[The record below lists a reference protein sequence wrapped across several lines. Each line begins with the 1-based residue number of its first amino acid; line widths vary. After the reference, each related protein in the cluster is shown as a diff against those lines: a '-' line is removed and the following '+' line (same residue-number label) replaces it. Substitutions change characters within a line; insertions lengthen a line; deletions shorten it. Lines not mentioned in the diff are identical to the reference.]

1 MFQATRAPTTALI
14 TYLIAL
20 PVTVLLGACV
30 PFGFLAA
37 QRGQLALPLGLLL
50 TLALVSTGVYV
61 KARPVGVPELALLP
75 LQLGT
80 VLVAAFSGQD
90 LLTLAGT
97 AALAGTLALTLRLR
111 FALPLALVAAQI
123 AAGILITTLQG
134 STTPALVATT
144 LTPTLTLLA
153 PRRQR
158 KGVRETLRPAAF
170 LLTALTTLLL
180 LLYLL

>member
-1 MFQATRAPTTALI
+1 MLQATRAPTTALI
-14 TYLIAL
+14 TYLLAL

-50 TLALVSTGVYV
+50 TLALASAAIY
-61 KARPVGVPELALLP
+61 ARALPAGVPELALLP

-90 LLTLAGT
+90 LLSLAGT

-134 STTPALVATT
+134 GTTPALVATT
-144 LTPTLTLLA
+144 LTPALTLLA

-158 KGVRETLRPAAF
+158 KRVRETLRPAAF
-170 LLTALTTLLL
+170 LLTALSVLSLGLRLL
-180 LLYLL
+180 